1 MDIELE
7 NANKPESP
15 PETMKN
21 SSKKSSGLEATKKS
35 SPEVKKSGLASVDF
49 KNLRCTRRDF
59 HLSLLMT
66 LVTFGDAVE
75 IYLPGV
81 ITQYASRELGV
92 SQAEEGMLGII
103 LYLCLGIS
111 YFILPVIKD
120 MVGKKTA
127 LLASLYVSILATVL
141 CSLVPNYWTLLASR
155 ALLGLC
161 IGLNMAMMG
170 AYFTE
175 EISGQDMYNVGTVS
189 GLFAFTLGGGWIAVL
204 GYLLLGKI
212 GWRYFIVCTSVPVF
226 LPPIFLLHCVLTER
240 TEETRALLQS
250 EEESQEVEI
259 TGFWGRLIKGSLVNF
274 INTLQGWGS
283 ILLIPALLSYINK
296 EKNSLTDKQ
305 QLLILA
311 LLYGVAKL
319 LGRILSIFLL
329 KYIAFRILQPLLSIF
344 IALSY
349 LSLIFLNQNLTAT
362 VLAMGVANM
371 CFCVTRCELT
381 LMEFDKHHFGTE
393 RLVLAAGVMS
403 GCGMLGAVV
412 GAVAAQFLS
421 SYHAVI
427 FTFVLSCVQ
436 VIVFC
441 TITER

>member
-1 MDIELE
+1 MDMELE
-7 NANKPESP
+7 NAKNPEAPSKAT
-15 PETMKN
+15 EK
-21 SSKKSSGLEATKKS
+21 SGKKSSGL
-35 SPEVKKSGLASVDF
+35 ASLDF
-49 KNLRCTRRDF
+49 KNLRWTRRDA
-59 HLSLLMT
+59 HLTVLMIM
-66 LVTFGDAVE
+66 VTFGDAIE

-81 ITQYASRELGV
+81 ITQYASKDLGV
-92 SQAEEGMLGII
+92 SQAEEGILGII
-103 LYLCLGIS
+103 LYLCLGLS
-111 YFILPVIKD
+111 YFILPVIKGK
-120 MVGKKTA
+120 VGKKTA
-127 LLASLYVSILATVL
+127 LLASLYISILATLL

-161 IGLNMAMMG
+161 IGLNMAMTG
-170 AYFTE
+170 AYFTD
-175 EISGQDMYNVGTVS
+175 EISNYDMYNVGTLS
-189 GLFAFTLGGGWIAVL
+189 GLFAFTLGGGWVAVL

-240 TEETRALLQS
+240 TEEDRAQLQS
-250 EEESQEVEI
+250 EDETGDVAV
-259 TGFWGRLIKGSLVNF
+259 TGFWGRLIKGSLANF

-283 ILLIPALLSYINK
+283 ILLIPALLSYINQD
-296 EKNSLTDKQ
+296 ENNLTEEQ

-329 KYIAFRILQPLLSIF
+329 KYIRFRIVQPLLSVL

-349 LSLIFLNQNLTAT
+349 FTLIFLNHSLTAT
-362 VLAMGVANM
+362 VLAMGIANM

-381 LMEFDKHHFGTE
+381 LMEFDKYHFGTE

>member
-7 NANKPESP
+7 NANNPESP
-15 PETMKN
+15 PETTKN
-21 SSKKSSGLEATKKS
+21 SSKKSSGLEATKK
-35 SPEVKKSGLASVDF
+35 PKSGLASVDF
-49 KNLRCTRRDF
+49 KNLRCTRKDF

-120 MVGKKTA
+120 KRKSPAKTC
-127 LLASLYVSILATVL
+127 TT
-141 CSLVPNYWTLLASR
+141 W
-155 ALLGLC
+155 
-161 IGLNMAMMG
+161 
-170 AYFTE
+170 E
-175 EISGQDMYNVGTVS
+175 
-189 GLFAFTLGGGWIAVL
+189 LFAFTLGGGWIAVL

-212 GWRYFIVCTSVPVF
+212 GWRYFIVCSSLPVF

-240 TEETRALLQS
+240 TEEERTQLYS
-250 EEESQEVEI
+250 DEKTEEVEI

-296 EKNSLTDKQ
+296 ERNSLTDKQ

-349 LSLIFLNQNLTAT
+349 LSLIFLNNNLTAT

-436 VIVFC
+436 VVVFC
-441 TITER
+441 TITERY

>member
-1 MDIELE
+1 MTI
-7 NANKPESP
+7 
-15 PETMKN
+15 KN
-21 SSKKSSGLEATKKS
+21 NDNPEATKKS
-35 SPEVKKSGLASVDF
+35 GPKKSGLASVDF
-49 KNLRCTRRDF
+49 RNLRWTRKDL
-59 HLSLLMT
+59 HLSVLMT
-66 LVTFGDAVE
+66 MVTFGDAVE

-81 ITQYASRELGV
+81 ITQYASKDLGV
-92 SQAEEGMLGII
+92 SKAEEGILGII
-103 LYLCLGIS
+103 LYLCLGLS
-111 YFILPVIKD
+111 YFILPVIKGK
-120 MVGKKTA
+120 VGKKTA
-127 LLASLYVSILATVL
+127 LLASLYISILATLL

-155 ALLGLC
+155 ALLGFC
-161 IGLNMAMMG
+161 VGLNMAMTG
-170 AYFTE
+170 AYFVD
-175 EISGQDMYNVGTVS
+175 EISNYDMFNIGKLS
-189 GLFAFTLGGGWIAVL
+189 GMFAFTIGGGWVAVL

-240 TEETRALLQS
+240 TEEERALLQHEDED
-250 EEESQEVEI
+250 EEVVI
-259 TGFWGRLIKGSLVNF
+259 TGFWGRLIKGSLTNF

-296 EKNSLTDKQ
+296 KDKSLTEEK

-329 KYIAFRILQPLLSIF
+329 KYIRFRILQPLLSVL

-349 LSLIFLNQNLTAT
+349 FTLIFLNHSLTAT
-362 VLAMGVANM
+362 VLAMGIANM

-381 LMEFDKHHFGTE
+381 LMEFDKYHFGTE

>member
-1 MDIELE
+1 MEMELE
-7 NANKPESP
+7 NADNTEAP
-15 PETMKN
+15 
-21 SSKKSSGLEATKKS
+21 SKTIDKSGTKH
-35 SPEVKKSGLASVDF
+35 SGLASLDF
-49 KNLRCTRRDF
+49 KNLRWTRRDAQ
-59 HLSLLMT
+59 LTVLMIM
-66 LVTFGDAVE
+66 VTFGDAIE

-81 ITQYASRELGV
+81 ITQYASEDLGV
-92 SQAEEGMLGII
+92 SQAEEGILGII
-103 LYLCLGIS
+103 LYLCLGLS
-111 YFILPVIKD
+111 YFILPVIKGR
-120 MVGKKTA
+120 VGKKTA
-127 LLASLYVSILATVL
+127 LLASLYISILATLL

-161 IGLNMAMMG
+161 IGLNMAMTG
-170 AYFTE
+170 AYFTD
-175 EISGQDMYNVGTVS
+175 EISNYDMYNVGTLS
-189 GLFAFTLGGGWIAVL
+189 GLFAFTLGGGWVAVL

-240 TEETRALLQS
+240 TEDDTAGLQS
-250 EEESQEVEI
+250 KDETEDVAV
-259 TGFWGRLIKGSLVNF
+259 TGFWSRLIKGSLANF

-283 ILLIPALLSYINK
+283 ILLIPALLSYINRD
-296 EKNSLTDKQ
+296 ENNLTEEQ

-329 KYIAFRILQPLLSIF
+329 KYIKFRILQPLLSVV

-349 LSLIFLNQNLTAT
+349 FILIFLNHSLTAT
-362 VLAMGVANM
+362 VIAMGVANM

-381 LMEFDKHHFGTE
+381 LMEFDKYHFGTE

-436 VIVFC
+436 IIVFC